1 MPIDQPLPKTAI
13 TGNSQPQFNLRY
25 VAFIS
30 LVSALGGFLF
40 GYDLLVIS
48 GAKQFYE
55 LAFGLA
61 TPVLQGWAVSSCIVG
76 CIIGALAVGKA
87 ADKFGRVRLLILS
100 ALFFFISAI
109 GSGYAP
115 SFNQFVLYRLLGGI
129 GMGMASTLSPMYIA
143 EVSPAKFRGRFVSL
157 NQLTIVLG
165 ILLAQL
171 VNYMIAEHQPVPEL
185 IQQES
190 ALAADLNIKA
200 PLHEND
206 DHYDASLFGDEQ
218 RQAILEG
225 KLLASV
231 PPEAVD
237 TAALKPLLHSSEP
250 IPTHLINLDALTN
263 HTNTQLAD
271 TWNGKTGWR
280 IMFAAEA
287 VPALLF
293 FTLMFFVPASP
304 RWLVKME
311 RDEEAGVILA
321 RIGGQQ
327 YADETLRHI
336 ESTLDES
343 HRKAGFGEIFKPRV
357 LGIMFMGIFIAVFQ
371 QWCGINVIFNY
382 APDIFRDAGFTVSGI
397 MFSLVII
404 GFTNMTFTFVGM
416 AAIDRLGRKP
426 LMIIGSAGLF
436 LSHVLIG
443 MCYYTGNTGWY
454 VVAFALLAVAFFAA
468 TLGPVAWVLISEI
481 FPNSIRGIAM
491 SIAVLSL
498 WVANVIL
505 SFTFPILRDSLG
517 LAGTLSTYAGIC
529 LVGIIYIKA
538 KVPETKGKSLE
549 DIEDELLEGA

>member
-1 MPIDQPLPKTAI
+1 MSAHPPKELA
-13 TGNSQPQFNLRY
+13 GAFNMKFIL
-25 VAFIS
+25 FIS

-55 LAFGLA
+55 LSFGLT

-87 ADKFGRVRLLILS
+87 ADKYGRVKLLILS
-100 ALFFFISAI
+100 AILFFISAI

-115 SFNQFVLYRLLGGI
+115 SFNQFIIYRLIGGI

-171 VNYMIAEHQPVPEL
+171 VNYMIADYKPVPQL

-190 ALAADLNIKA
+190 ALAADLHIK
-200 PLHEND
+200 
-206 DHYDASLFGDEQ
+206 
-218 RQAILEG
+218 
-225 KLLASV
+225 
-231 PPEAVD
+231 
-237 TAALKPLLHSSEP
+237 TAAQMKIKTSTFTPKIFTAEQKMAIVKGEILTDIPADIVNVTTLKSLLESAAP
-250 IPTHLINLDALTN
+250 IPQDLIDLDKLTA
-263 HTNTQLAD
+263 HTNAQLAD

-287 VPALLF
+287 IPALLF
-293 FTLMFFVPASP
+293 FALMFFVPPSP
-304 RWLVKME
+304 RWLVKKN
-311 RDEEAGVILA
+311 RDAEAAAVLEK
-321 RIGGQQ
+321 IGGKP
-327 YADETLRHI
+327 YAEATLKEI
-336 ESTLDES
+336 EVTLDEA
-343 HRKAGFGEIFKPRV
+343 HKKVGLAEIFKPK
-357 LGIMFMGIFIAVFQ
+357 MFSILILGIFIAVFQ

-404 GFTNMTFTFVGM
+404 GLTNMIFTFVGM
-416 AAIDRLGRKP
+416 AAIDKIGRKP
-426 LMIIGSAGLF
+426 LMMAGAIGLLIAHS
-436 LSHVLIG
+436 LIG
-443 MCYYTGNTGWY
+443 WCYYSGNTGWY
-454 VVAFALLAVAFFAA
+454 VVAFALLAVAVFAA

-498 WVANVIL
+498 WVANFIL

-517 LAGTLSTYAGIC
+517 PAGTFWIYAAICLAGIFVIRSFI
-529 LVGIIYIKA
+529 
-538 KVPETKGKSLE
+538 PETKGKTLEQIEASLCNQ
-549 DIEDELLEGA
+549 

>member
-1 MPIDQPLPKTAI
+1 MPADPAVSTPKINGDNQPR
-13 TGNSQPQFNLRY
+13 FNLRY
-25 VAFIS
+25 LTFIS

-55 LAFGLA
+55 LAFGLNTA
-61 TPVLQGWAVSSCIVG
+61 VLQGWAVSSCIVG
-76 CIIGALAVGKA
+76 CIIGALMVGKA
-87 ADKFGRVRLLILS
+87 ADKFGRVKLLTLS
-100 ALFFFISAI
+100 ALLFLISAI

-115 SFNQFVLYRLLGGI
+115 DFNQFVLYRLLGGI

-171 VNYMIAEHQPVPEL
+171 VNYMIVEHHPVPE
-185 IQQES
+185 IVQQES
-190 ALAADLNIKA
+190 ALAADLAIKA
-200 PLHEND
+200 PLHTAD
-206 DHYDASLFGDEQ
+206 GFYQATLFGDEQ
-218 RQAILEG
+218 RRAIIAGEILSSAP
-225 KLLASV
+225 K
-231 PPEAVD
+231 EAVD
-237 TAALKPLLHSSEP
+237 RAALIPLLGSASP
-250 IPTHLINLDALTN
+250 IPSHMIDLERLTAY
-263 HTNTQLAD
+263 TNEQLAS

-287 VPALLF
+287 IPALLF
-293 FTLMFFVPASP
+293 FALMFFVPPSP

-311 RDEEAGVILA
+311 RDEEARGILA
-321 RIGGQQ
+321 KIGGQK
-327 YADETLRHI
+327 YADETLSQI
-336 ESTLDES
+336 EATLDES
-343 HRKAGFGEIFKPRV
+343 HRNAGFAEIFKPKVFSIV
-357 LGIMFMGIFIAVFQ
+357 LMGIFIAVYQ

-404 GFTNMTFTFVGM
+404 GFTNMIFTFVGM

-426 LMIIGSAGLF
+426 LMIIGSSGL
-436 LSHVLIG
+436 LVSHLLIG

-454 VVAFALLAVAFFAA
+454 VVAFALLAIAFFAA

-498 WVANVIL
+498 WIANFVL
-505 SFTFPILRDSLG
+505 SFTFPILKDSLG
-517 LAGTLSTYAGIC
+517 PAGTFWTYAVIC
-529 LVGIIYIKA
+529 LIGIFYIRA

-549 DIEDELLEGA
+549 DIEDELLKNG